1 MAMRVAGYARVS
13 TDRQAETQTI
23 EQQVERLV
31 AYARQQGWEL
41 AAEHIYWDDGYSG
54 ARLDRPALD
63 RLRDAVASGA
73 IEGVLITSP
82 DRLAGRYAYQVWLLE
97 EF

>member
-1 MAMRVAGYARVS
+1 MAMRVAAYARVS

-41 AAEHIYWDDGYSG
+41 AAEHIYRDDGSRRLGHGSG
-54 ARLDRPALD
+54 
-63 RLRDAVASGA
+63 
-73 IEGVLITSP
+73 
-82 DRLAGRYAYQVWLLE
+82 LAGKWVG
-97 EF
+97 